1 MLHENRRWVI
11 VLLMVSNGR
20 RHPRQL
26 GNGDLELEI
35 PNGVSIPKDSV
46 VTSQK
51 ELDAIVEPQG
61 QHQGQGKEKEKEKE
75 RRKSP

>member
-1 MLHENRRWVI
+1 LLHENRRWVI
-11 VLLMVSNGR
+11 VLLTVSNGR
-20 RHPRQL
+20 RHPRHL

-35 PNGVSIPKDSV
+35 PNGVSIPEDSA
-46 VTSQK
+46 VTNQK

-75 RRKSP
+75 KTR

>member
-1 MLHENRRWVI
+1 M
-11 VLLMVSNGR
+11 MVSNVR
-20 RHPRQL
+20 WRPRDL

-35 PNGVSIPKDSV
+35 PNGVSIPDDSV

-75 RRKSP
+75 KTR